1 MKELNDNDFDYAFK
15 QRITEAYPEF
25 EEESWLKMENKL
37 RKKDRLVFL
46 RNASIVLLVL
56 SFGLISY
63 FITSGDKV
71 EVQIVKAKK
80 QELPQEKRTDLPFTT
95 NNEPV
100 QKLGNQKATQNYSYT
115 TIVKQNNDFHP
126 VKAIIDSQDSAKTII
141 VAVVKPSAI
150 LNENLAINPANQSQT
165 TNTQLKPTTEIGEA
179 EEKLIK
185 DIKAKRKI
193 PISLAISAGPDL
205 NSTSSIIG
213 GKTSVAVGVGI
224 SVGLTKKLSL
234 QTGLIYGSK
243 NYTAEGYDYTFNNP
257 NIPATIE
264 SIQALCKVLE
274 IPLKAS
280 YLLNENKKRSIE
292 FNAGLSSYLMLKENY
307 VFKYTAASGRKDRT
321 NEVVNANQH
330 LLSVVEL
337 SATYN
342 LKLKNKKFAFGIEPY
357 VKIPLGGVGE
367 GNILLK
373 SSGVSLKLRYDI
385 NKKY

>member
-1 MKELNDNDFDYAFK
+1 
-15 QRITEAYPEF
+15 
-25 EEESWLKMENKL
+25 
-37 RKKDRLVFL
+37 
-46 RNASIVLLVL
+46 
-56 SFGLISY
+56 
-63 FITSGDKV
+63 
-71 EVQIVKAKK
+71 
-80 QELPQEKRTDLPFTT
+80 
-95 NNEPV
+95 
-100 QKLGNQKATQNYSYT
+100 SYT

-141 VAVVKPSAI
+141 VAVVKSSAI

-165 TNTQLKPTTEIGEA
+165 TNTQVKPTNEIGEA

-185 DIKAKRKI
+185 NIKAKRKI

-213 GKTSVAVGVGI
+213 GKTSIAVGVGI

-321 NEVVNANQH
+321 NQVVNANQH
-330 LLSVVEL
+330 LFSVVEL